1 MRNVLLT
8 LSIAL
13 LPLLGFSQTFQPESG
28 TSDSVSGNYTN
39 GELSVYNRLKSVS
52 SSGGTV
58 TVNWKVVDKSIGANW
73 KVNGFCDN
81 LNCYADADLLNG
93 KQYTSKPYTT
103 DPGDFH
109 ILYDAAGAANGSSSW
124 VKINVKDV
132 AGAML
137 GYERTLTFIGRKIAA
152 GVVSVSSSS
161 DDVILYPNP
170 ARDAVNVVF
179 DEKAGIKTI
188 AVYNLIGKLMG
199 PVYRPAT
206 NSSAKIELDDMP
218 NGVYFLR
225 LIDGYGHIV
234 ATRRFTRQ

>member
-8 LSIAL
+8 LSIVL
-13 LPLLGFSQTFQPESG
+13 LPLLGFSQTFLSESG
-28 TSDSVSGNYTN
+28 SSDTVSGSYTN
-39 GELSVYNRLKSVS
+39 GELSVYNRLRSAS
-52 SSGGTV
+52 SANV

-93 KQYTSKPYTT
+93 KQYGSKPYTSE
-103 DPGDFH
+103 PGDFH

-124 VKINVKDV
+124 VRINVKDA

-137 GYERTLTFIGRKIAA
+137 GYERNLTFIGRKVAA
-152 GVVSVSSSS
+152 GVVSVSSSA
-161 DDVILYPNP
+161 DDVVLYPNP
-170 ARDAVNVVF
+170 ARDAVNVIF
-179 DEKAGIKTI
+179 DEKAGVKTI

-199 PVYRPAT
+199 PVYKPAT

-225 LIDGYGHIV
+225 LMDGYGHIV